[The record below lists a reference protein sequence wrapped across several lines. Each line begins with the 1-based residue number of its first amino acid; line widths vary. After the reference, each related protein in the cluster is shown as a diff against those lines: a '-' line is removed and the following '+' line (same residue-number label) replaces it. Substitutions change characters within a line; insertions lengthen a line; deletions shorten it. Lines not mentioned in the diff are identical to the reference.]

1 MLFLSNIFC
10 SQRTCQPHTESLIVL
25 LESREGSLNFYYSQ
39 AGGEQEFLLAQQYWI
54 WRVMMYPGSSLIPG
68 IMFMFRK
75 KKKKTWLPSH
85 RLVHHPTVICVGCGC
100 GKCVFK
106 RLYLHYLTWE
116 TQNWI
121 LKEFLYYWF
130 FANANLQATPPSLL
144 CIWSV
149 SPGTQL
155 PASTDSDSTN
165 PEHRTWTVPAALDD
179 MELQQQRE
187 VREGEKKKTFL
198 DQFSMRLV

>member
-75 KKKKTWLPSH
+75 KKQKPDCLPTGSYTT
-85 RLVHHPTVICVGCGC
+85 LLLSVLAVAVGSVFLKGCIC
-100 GKCVFK
+100 
-106 RLYLHYLTWE
+106 
-116 TQNWI
+116 I
-121 LKEFLYYWF
+121 
-130 FANANLQATPPSLL
+130 
-144 CIWSV
+144 I
-149 SPGTQL
+149 
-155 PASTDSDSTN
+155 
-165 PEHRTWTVPAALDD
+165 
-179 MELQQQRE
+179 
-187 VREGEKKKTFL
+187 
-198 DQFSMRLV
+198 

>member
-75 KKKKTWLPSH
+75 KKKTWLPSH

-144 CIWSV
+144 CNWSV

-187 VREGEKKKTFL
+187 VREGEKKKHF
-198 DQFSMRLV
+198 